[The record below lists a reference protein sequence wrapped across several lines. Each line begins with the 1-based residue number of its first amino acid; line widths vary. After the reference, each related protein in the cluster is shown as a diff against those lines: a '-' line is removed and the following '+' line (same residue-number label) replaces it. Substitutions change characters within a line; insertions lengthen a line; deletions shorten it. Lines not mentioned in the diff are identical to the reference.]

1 MKLLTSPKSKAILNL
16 LSKNLKAIG
25 ISSPISNGVK
35 TPIQGVF
42 YCLKKTNTLLVRAFV
57 MVARSGQPKGWPA
70 PLPGTANLL
79 RVAAQ
84 LLADVGGGSYIQAM
98 EPSK

>member
-1 MKLLTSPKSKAILNL
+1 MTLTFSHRLSNL
-16 LSKNLKAIG
+16 LPS
-25 ISSPISNGVK
+25 ISRSTEFSSSQSNGVK

-42 YCLKKTNTLLVRAFV
+42 YCLKKIAAPLVRAFV

-70 PLPGTANLL
+70 PLPGTANSL

-84 LLADVGGGSYIQAM
+84 RLAAVGSGLPNQAM
-98 EPSK
+98 ESPL